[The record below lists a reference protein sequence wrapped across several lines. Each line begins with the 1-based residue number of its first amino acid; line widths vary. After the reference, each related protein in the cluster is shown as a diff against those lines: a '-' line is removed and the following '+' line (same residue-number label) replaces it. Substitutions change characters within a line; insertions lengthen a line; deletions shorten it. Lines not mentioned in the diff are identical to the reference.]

1 MQSLNEQISHTMQK
15 LHFHNKWSTQVERL
29 NELLMKNQVRNREL
43 AALLDM
49 NELELPNLHSMAVS
63 DIVAESYGGSA
74 ADRENIINKVL
85 YVETVRRSEELE
97 KEKGM
102 YEKHAAGLGNVE
114 NEYKQLLTRAEELI
128 ELPHTVWSRELY
140 ETTKDEVVLGNRLQD
155 LSEALD
161 AAQYASQSIT
171 ALLKTTENLP
181 DIFINES
188 VLDSLLL
195 DAVEKSQL
203 EENRELLHQTARRL
217 RQFQNE
223 LEQAV
228 IENTSLSDSNFLQE
242 SEQFYETFVR
252 AWIGGGSLPEAVDNV
267 LTVQKQITVLTE
279 KLKNNRSTARKKK
292 EKASLKRVGLI
303 SRA

>member
-114 NEYKQLLTRAEELI
+114 NEYEQLSTRAEELI
-128 ELPHTVWSRELY
+128 ELPHTVWSRELF
-140 ETTKDEVVLGNRLQD
+140 ETTKEEVVLGSQLQD

-161 AAQYASQSIT
+161 AAHYAAQSIT

-181 DIFINES
+181 DISLNGN
-188 VLDSLLL
+188 VLDRLLF
-195 DAVEKSQL
+195 DAQEKSLL

-217 RQFQNE
+217 RQFLNE
-223 LEQAV
+223 LEQTN
-228 IENTSLSDSNFLQE
+228 IENTLLSHSNFLQE
-242 SEQFYETFVR
+242 AEQFYETFVR
-252 AWIGGGSLPEAVDNV
+252 TWIGGGSLPEAVDNV
-267 LTVQKQITVLTE
+267 LTVQKQITVFTE

-292 EKASLKRVGLI
+292 EEASLKRVGLI